1 MKDFIESKSDYDQY
15 TFITSALNNFLY
27 KNGCDDRKVAEK
39 YLNDVFNQSPS
50 ESTWIKFLFLNLVI
64 SSIYFY

>member
-1 MKDFIESKSDYDQY
+1 MNIETEIPEILFKEMKDFIESKSDYDQY

-50 ESTWIKFLFLNLVI
+50 EST
-64 SSIYFY
+64 